1 MSNQEENASAYPELI
16 DKGISFVDEL
26 NYLINHKMENEIDSL
41 KRNMQSGKKTM
52 QVTKRALRVSCVS

>member
-26 NYLINHKMENEIDSL
+26 NYLINHKWKMKLI
-41 KRNMQSGKKTM
+41 R
-52 QVTKRALRVSCVS
+52 